1 MTVISNTTVISNFA
15 SIGQLD
21 LLRQLYR
28 TLHIST
34 EVYDEIQSGLE
45 EGYRFYTDIDQ
56 HINPFTADGWIQL
69 TNMANEQELQ
79 LFGKLLSRLHR
90 GEASCLAIAQQ
101 RHWSLLTDDRAARNE
116 ALNLDIRVSGTLG
129 CLVLMVER
137 GLYTLEQANTWLTEM
152 IQQGYWSPVT
162 DLTGLVKHNS

>member
-1 MTVISNTTVISNFA
+1 MTVISNTTVISNFG

-21 LLRQLYR
+21 LLHHLYS
-28 TLHIST
+28 TIHIST
-34 EVYDEIQSGLE
+34 EVYEEIQTGQE
-45 EGYRFYTDIDQ
+45 EGYRFYADIDQ
-56 HINPFTADGWIQL
+56 HIHPFAADGWIHL
-69 TNMANEQELQ
+69 ISMANEQELQ
-79 LFGKLLSRLHR
+79 LFGKLSSRLHR

-137 GLYTLEQANTWLTEM
+137 DLYTLEQTNIWLTEM
-152 IQQGYWSPVT
+152 IRQGYWSPVT
-162 DLTGLVKHNS
+162 DLTGLIKR